1 MKDRY
6 INDLLSRQAYISE
19 NMPKKDPFDKAIMKA
34 ISSAKESIGMDSDQE
49 DRALRNSI
57 LSFGEEMS
65 KMPKRKG
72 FMANFAQAGRA
83 LAPAL
88 KTHDAYEH
96 EAEEENKRMLEYA
109 QNLRAAEEAKI
120 AQLEANAYQR
130 EMADKQLSHQQAMLN
145 EQKRY
150 HQGLLD
156 MKSSK
161 YKSDSELDRIAPKIR
176 TDSAFDKVGLQT
188 RKAAEFYDEVK
199 QMEAKYNDLK
209 TIMQKAGID
218 TTDPLIFNKY
228 LRQASGFFSSFS
240 KDPIQREIAS
250 KYADLL
256 AANKRAMQT
265 AEKALKEGALTNFTV
280 KYGDDNKL
288 YPSFGSE
295 NYDEYER
302 KLHDMLD
309 NAKRGYETSSLA
321 LQTGRHI
328 DKHNYSTIKELEK
341 NQRMRVPET
350 IVDINE
356 GNEDSNPSTQEEWIT
371 IQGPSGQIED
381 VYFEDA
387 AKFLNR
393 PGYSRVNYE

>member
-1 MKDRY
+1 LTK
-6 INDLLSRQAYISE
+6 
-19 NMPKKDPFDKAIMKA
+19 
-34 ISSAKESIGMDSDQE
+34 SDYKQE
-49 DRALRNSI
+49 
-57 LSFGEEMS
+57 
-65 KMPKRKG
+65 
-72 FMANFAQAGRA
+72 
-83 LAPAL
+83 
-88 KTHDAYEH
+88 
-96 EAEEENKRMLEYA
+96 
-109 QNLRAAEEAKI
+109 
-120 AQLEANAYQR
+120 
-130 EMADKQLSHQQAMLN
+130 KQLS
-145 EQKRY
+145 
-150 HQGLLD
+150 
-156 MKSSK
+156 
-161 YKSDSELDRIAPKIR
+161 
-176 TDSAFDKVGLQT
+176 F
-188 RKAAEFYDEVK
+188 
-199 QMEAKYNDLK
+199 
-209 TIMQKAGID
+209 